1 VAKRATAHCDRREVL
16 ASVSDRRAKPRRA
29 AEQTPC
35 ETHLVAD
42 GNSAQGDNRA
52 ADLLVGQQL
61 VLVKHRMSAVRGA
74 EEPCPHSTSEPGR
87 RMKITRGI
95 Y

>member
-1 VAKRATAHCDRREVL
+1 M
-16 ASVSDRRAKPRRA
+16 
-29 AEQTPC
+29 
-35 ETHLVAD
+35 AD

-52 ADLLVGQQL
+52 AYLLVGQQL

-74 EEPCPHSTSEPGR
+74 EEPCPHSASEPGR